1 MEAPVDRTVGVAPPP
16 VVTGTPA
23 ERNANTTAMQ
33 QEAAWVA
40 SRVEGT
46 RQRHKGLL
54 ISAMTRRR
62 FHTVLLQK
70 EK

>member
-1 MEAPVDRTVGVAPPP
+1 M
-16 VVTGTPA
+16 TGTPA

-40 SRVEGT
+40 SWVEGT